1 MSKPSQ
7 MIRTSSFASCETL
20 TETEKLR
27 AEIEKL
33 RAENEKLRADNEKF
47 RAENFELMKWYEV
60 LRAENIE
67 MRGGDVCSEL
77 APCGVCEQCK

>member
-20 TETEKLR
+20 TET
-27 AEIEKL
+27 EKL